1 MRALIG
7 TLKVSTQ
14 KFQTNPPTRD
24 SLAFLV
30 RESFF
35 THLLDQ
41 VDNFLATEDVMLEI
55 MINDEIVQV
64 EAAAVDSMLLTYL
77 REQQGLTGSKE
88 GCASGDCGACT
99 VVMADLDED
108 SNLRY
113 RQVNACI
120 TPIHALHGK
129 KIVTVEH
136 LRQNGELHPVQKA
149 VVDNHGTQCGFC
161 TPGIVMSLYALSKQ
175 KNRPENPADYLSG
188 NLCRCTGYGPLIDAA
203 NTIADANIE
212 DPLSKDEDKLVNWMG
227 SRAPQNTVNYWKPTN
242 RQELGELR
250 TNHPDAKLIAGG
262 TDLALEVTQ
271 QLQRIDKMIDLSDV
285 KDLQGITKTKS
296 GWRIGSAVL
305 LSKLHTFMRAHYP
318 STDELIERLGSLTIR
333 NRGTLGG
340 SLGHASPIG
349 DIAPLLISLN
359 GRIEIDNGKEKRL
372 YAPEDYITG
381 YRETL
386 IKADEWISAIHIP
399 ILAPNQKHAIY
410 KISKRFEDDIATV
423 VLAINLTFGN
433 DNRIKAC
440 ILSAGGIAAKSV
452 RLSQLE
458 SLFIGRHFTPELVR
472 KVQKQVPNFI
482 SPIGDVRGSAE
493 YRVQL
498 VKNLIQR
505 FYLECNQIPT
515 RLNTATSATK
525 KTTSDE
531 VNQ

>member
-1 MRALIG
+1 
-7 TLKVSTQ
+7 
-14 KFQTNPPTRD
+14 
-24 SLAFLV
+24 
-30 RESFF
+30 
-35 THLLDQ
+35 
-41 VDNFLATEDVMLEI
+41 MLEI
-55 MINDEIVQV
+55 MINNEIVQI
-64 EAAAVDSMLLTYL
+64 ETAAVDSMLLPYL
-77 REQQGLTGSKE
+77 REQRELTGSKE

-99 VVMADLDED
+99 VVMADLDEG
-108 SNLRY
+108 NQLRY

-136 LRQNGELHPVQKA
+136 LQHNGKLHPVQQA

-175 KNRPENPADYLSG
+175 KKRPENPPDYLSG
-188 NLCRCTGYGPLIDAA
+188 NLCRCTGYGPLIEAA
-203 NTIADANIE
+203 NLIADIDID
-212 DPLSKDEDKLVNWMG
+212 DPIGQDEDTLVEWMN
-227 SRAPQNTVNYWKPTN
+227 SIEPQNTVNYWKPCD
-242 RQELGELR
+242 REALGKLR
-250 TNHPDAKLIAGG
+250 TKHPDAKLIAGG

-305 LSKLHTFMRAHYP
+305 LSKLHAFMREHYP

-349 DIAPLLISLN
+349 DVAPLLISLN
-359 GRIEIDNGKEKRL
+359 ARIEIDNGRKKRL

-386 IKADEWISAIHIP
+386 IKDDEWISAIHIP

-458 SLFIGRHFTPELVR
+458 DLFVGRHFTSELVR
-472 KVQKQVPNFI
+472 KVQKLVPNVI
-482 SPIGDVRGSAE
+482 APIGDVRGSAE
-493 YRVQL
+493 YRIQL
-498 VKNLIQR
+498 VQNLIQR
-505 FYLECNQIPT
+505 FYLECHQVPT
-515 RLNTATSATK
+515 RLNTPLHSSDEKSTK
-525 KTTSDE
+525 E

>member
-1 MRALIG
+1 
-7 TLKVSTQ
+7 
-14 KFQTNPPTRD
+14 
-24 SLAFLV
+24 
-30 RESFF
+30 
-35 THLLDQ
+35 
-41 VDNFLATEDVMLEI
+41 MLEI

-64 EAAAVDSMLLTYL
+64 EHAAVDSMLLTYL

-108 SNLRY
+108 KLLRY
-113 RQVNACI
+113 RQINACI

-136 LRQNGELHPVQKA
+136 LQQQDKLHPVQQA
-149 VVDNHGTQCGFC
+149 VVDNHGSQCGFC
-161 TPGIVMSLYALSKQ
+161 TPGIIMSLYALSKQ
-175 KNRPENPADYLSG
+175 KQRPENPADFLSG
-188 NLCRCTGYGPLIDAA
+188 NLCRCTGYGPLITAA
-203 NTIADANIE
+203 NTIADSQID
-212 DPLSKDEDKLVNWMG
+212 DPLSKDETGLIQWMD
-227 SRAPQNTVNYWKPTN
+227 SREPQNTINYWKPTS
-242 RQELGELR
+242 REQLGELK
-250 TNHPDAKLIAGG
+250 TAHPDAKLIAGG

-271 QLQRIDKMIDLSDV
+271 HLQRIEKMIDVSDV
-285 KDLQGITKTKS
+285 TDLQAIRKTKL

-305 LSKLHTFMRAHYP
+305 LSKLHSFMRQHYP

-359 GRIEIDNGKEKRL
+359 ARIEIDNGKEKSL

-381 YRETL
+381 YRETA
-386 IKADEWISAIHIP
+386 IKQDEWISAIHIP
-399 ILAPNQKHAIY
+399 LLAPNQKHAIY

-433 DNRIKAC
+433 DNRIKSC

-452 RLSQLE
+452 RLTELE
-458 SLFIGRHFTPELVR
+458 SLFIGRHFSAELVR
-472 KVQKQVPNFI
+472 KVQKQVANYI

-493 YRVQL
+493 YRIQL
-498 VKNLIQR
+498 VQNLIQR
-505 FYLECNQIPT
+505 FYLEHNQIPT
-515 RLNTATSATK
+515 RLNSTDANLIPTM
-525 KTTSDE
+525 E
-531 VNQ
+531 VN